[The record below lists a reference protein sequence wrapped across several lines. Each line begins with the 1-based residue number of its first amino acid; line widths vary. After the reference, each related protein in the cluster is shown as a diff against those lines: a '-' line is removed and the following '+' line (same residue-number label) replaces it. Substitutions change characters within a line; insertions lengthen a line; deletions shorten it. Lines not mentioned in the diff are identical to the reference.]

1 MSNSPDREPEAHDIQ
16 QYFELFLKHTNEGVW
31 DWVDLDMPEQWW
43 SPRFYELMGYRD
55 QEIES
60 SLDTFQRLLH
70 PDDAMLTMQA
80 LQSALD
86 KTDHFECNFRLR
98 VKGGAYRWFRG
109 QANVLR
115 NQAGQA
121 IRMTGSL
128 ADIHEQILL
137 EAELEGTRLQA
148 FRAREIKQ
156 SFLAM
161 MSHEV
166 RTPLSA
172 ILGFT
177 EILLDTCHDA
187 ETRDAANT
195 IHSNGQYLLDTL
207 NDFLDLTRIE
217 DGQFDVEIR
226 DCCPLTVIE
235 NVQTLIA
242 RKAEQK
248 GLTFEVHLTSSLPE
262 SIKSNPI
269 RLKQIL
275 LNLIGTTTAFTDE
288 GKISLSIGKSTT
300 GQSSQ
305 QLIFTI
311 HNPGTGLNTKAINQI
326 FAGRQLAD
334 LTSPAYA
341 GGLGLSLSLARHLVR
356 LLGGDIALNHESDS
370 GSTIT
375 FSINTGASSE
385 MIPQQ
390 ISLSE
395 RLHEHKSSRSGFGM
409 LKKRCRIMLVEDGI
423 YNQRLL
429 HYLLTKAGGMVTL
442 VENGQQA
449 VDQLTSAQQL
459 GDEINELFDLILMD
473 IQMPLLDGY
482 AATECIREMGFT
494 NPIIALTANV
504 MPGDRE
510 KCLQAG
516 CNEYL
521 TKPLDRKK
529 LIQTI
534 NLLIKPT
541 PKHMLQTK

>member
-16 QYFELFLKHTNEGVW
+16 QHFELFLKHTNEGVW
-31 DWVDLDMPEQWW
+31 DWLDLDIPEQWW
-43 SPRFYELMGYRD
+43 SPRFYELIGYRD
-55 QEIES
+55 QEIDS

-70 PDDAMLTMQA
+70 PDDAPQTMQA
-80 LQSALD
+80 LQTALD
-86 KTDHFECNFRLR
+86 KTDHFERNFRLR

-109 QANVLR
+109 QAHVLR

-121 IRMTGSL
+121 VRMTGSL
-128 ADIHEQILL
+128 SDIHERILL

-148 FRAREIKQ
+148 FRAREVKQ

-172 ILGFT
+172 ILGFS
-177 EILLDTCHDA
+177 EILLDTSQNA

-195 IHSNGQYLLDTL
+195 IHSNGQYLLDTF
-207 NDFLDLTRIE
+207 NDFLDLSRIE
-217 DGQFDVEIR
+217 DGQFDLEIQ

-235 NVQTLIA
+235 NVQSLIA

-248 GLTFEVHLTSSLPE
+248 GLTFDVHLANPLPD

-275 LNLIGTTTAFTDE
+275 LNLIGAAINNTSE
-288 GKISLSIGKSTT
+288 GNIRLTIEKSLT
-300 GQSSQ
+300 GESSR

-311 HNPGTGLNTKAINQI
+311 QNPGTGLNTEAINQI

-356 LLGGDIALNHESDS
+356 LLGGDIALSHESDS
-370 GSTIT
+370 GSNIT
-375 FSINTGASSE
+375 FSIITGTSSE
-385 MIPQQ
+385 IIPQQ
-390 ISLSE
+390 ISFSQ
-395 RLHEHKSSRSGFGM
+395 RLNEHKSSRSSFGV
-409 LKKRCRIMLVEDGI
+409 LRKRCRIMLVEDGI
-423 YNQRLL
+423 YNQMLI
-429 HYLLTKAGGMVTL
+429 HYLLTKAGGMMTL

-449 VDQLTSAQQL
+449 VDQLTSAQQAE
-459 GDEINELFDLILMD
+459 DEINELFDLILMD
-473 IQMPLLDGY
+473 IQMPVLDGY
-482 AATECIREMGFT
+482 AATERIREMGFT

-516 CNEYL
+516 CDEYL

-534 NLLIKPT
+534 NLLIKPI
-541 PKHMLQTK
+541 PKHMLQTR

>member
-1 MSNSPDREPEAHDIQ
+1 MSNTPARAPEPHEIQ
-16 QYFELFLKHTNEGVW
+16 QHFELFLKHTNEGGW

-55 QEIES
+55 QEIDS

-70 PDDAMLTMQA
+70 PDDAPQTMQA

-86 KTDHFECNFRLR
+86 KLDHFESNFRLR

-115 NQAGQA
+115 NKAGQA

-128 ADIHEQILL
+128 ADIHERILL

-148 FRAREIKQ
+148 FRAREVKQ

-172 ILGFT
+172 ILGFS
-177 EILLDTCHDA
+177 EILLDTCPDA
-187 ETRDAANT
+187 DTRDVANT

-207 NDFLDLTRIE
+207 NDFLDLSQIE
-217 DGQFDVEIR
+217 DGQFDLEIQ

-235 NVQTLIA
+235 NLQSLIA

-248 GLTFEVHLTSSLPE
+248 GLFFEVNLVSPLPD

-275 LNLIGTTTAFTDE
+275 LNLIGAAINDTSEGIIRLTIDKSMTAR
-288 GKISLSIGKSTT
+288 
-300 GQSSQ
+300 SSQ

-311 HNPGTGLNTKAINQI
+311 HNPGTGLNTEAINQI

-334 LTSPAYA
+334 LTSPVYA

-375 FSINTGASSE
+375 FSINTGASCE
-385 MIPQQ
+385 IIPQQ
-390 ISLSE
+390 ISFSE

-409 LKKRCRIMLVEDGI
+409 LRKRCRIMLVEDGI
-423 YNQRLL
+423 YNQRLI

-449 VDQLTSAQQL
+449 VDQLTSAQQV

-473 IQMPLLDGY
+473 IQMPVLDGY
-482 AATECIREMGFT
+482 AATERIREMGFT

-516 CNEYL
+516 CDEYL

-534 NLLIKPT
+534 NLLIKPI
-541 PKHMLQTK
+541 PKHMLQTR